1 MKSSRFS
8 SRGVYFNIK
17 YIAALEIDLVGSFFL
32 MGRFLK
38 IRMTKEM
45 LKTDLSEDS

>member
-32 MGRFLK
+32 MIK

-45 LKTDLSEDS
+45 LKTDLPKDS